1 MKRFFWFHDNLNPG
15 DRYVVEDKNMADPKK
30 CLNCGSENLF
40 EHRYVGG
47 GIEIRVFFMIKQQ
60 AIICVDCGYTMLFTR
75 DEHKDRVH
83 KEFKKRQ

>member
-1 MKRFFWFHDNLNPG
+1 M
-15 DRYVVEDKNMADPKK
+15 VEDKNMTDPKK

-47 GIEIRVFFMIKQQ
+47 GIEIRVFSMLKQQ

-75 DEHKDRVH
+75 DEHKDRVR